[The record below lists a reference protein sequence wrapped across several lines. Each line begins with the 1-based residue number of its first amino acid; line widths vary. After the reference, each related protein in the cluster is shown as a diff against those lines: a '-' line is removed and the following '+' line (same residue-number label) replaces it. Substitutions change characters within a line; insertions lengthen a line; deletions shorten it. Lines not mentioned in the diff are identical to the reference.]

1 MSGSSGRAYHRRQQ
15 PMLFLEHACRQR
27 FRRIVFAHGDPG
39 LRQDRAAVVFLVH
52 KVHRGAGFG
61 SAARQDRLVHPA
73 TVHPAPAEGGE
84 EGGMNI
90 HDSAAIRR
98 DDFARNQAYV
108 AGEYEQLNI
117 VRGQRAQP
125 FRGPIGFGETH
136 RANTARLR
144 QFQGGCIGSVTQNEG
159 DPDLGIV
166 LGGAAE
172 RLEVA
177 ASAGDRYGNLHGHR
191 EKVILHPARA

>member
-1 MSGSSGRAYHRRQQ
+1 MSGSRGGAHDGGQK
-15 PMLFLEHACRQR
+15 PMLFFEHACRQR
-27 FRRIVFAHGDPG
+27 FRRIVLAHGDPG

-52 KVHRGAGFG
+52 KVHRGAGLSG
-61 SAARQDRLVHPA
+61 AARQDRLVHPA

-84 EGGMNI
+84 EGGMNV
-90 HDSAAIRR
+90 HDSALIRR
-98 DDFARNQAYV
+98 DDVARNQAYI

-117 VRGQRAQP
+117 VRSQRAQP
-125 FRGPIGFGETH
+125 FGGPIGFGETH
-136 RANTARLR
+136 RRDTAGLR
-144 QFQGGCIGSVTQNEG
+144 QVQGCCIGSVTQNEG